1 MFPCT
6 VFAFEEILY
15 RPQSHL
21 RQVYLE
27 TLDSNFT
34 RACCAWGSDREHCGF
49 ILPSSECSDSG
60 TWRYMFRPHSNSW
73 TPGPGWVQ
81 SNGDGPPFPTV
92 NSEWGEREWQKGDQ
106 NGITA
111 TWELVLIFWNYRF
124 FHLIAIAE
132 KVEIWANTLSQSRA
146 ATPSKP
152 SKEGY
157 LYSDLIGP
165 RNECRWLKLINK
177 DRRINWLALWW

>member
-1 MFPCT
+1 MHSICIWGNIVQTSEPFTPSLSWNTWFKLHLGMLCMGEWQST
-6 VFAFEEILY
+6 VDLFYWAQ
-15 RPQSHL
+15 R
-21 RQVYLE
+21 
-27 TLDSNFT
+27 
-34 RACCAWGSDREHCGF
+34 
-49 ILPSSECSDSG
+49 CSDGG

-124 FHLIAIAE
+124 FHLLAIAE

>member
-1 MFPCT
+1 MFWSVKNVEPQKMFPCT

-49 ILPSSECSDSG
+49 ILLSSECSDGG

-111 TWELVLIFWNYRF
+111 TWELVLIF
-124 FHLIAIAE
+124 
-132 KVEIWANTLSQSRA
+132 
-146 ATPSKP
+146 
-152 SKEGY
+152 
-157 LYSDLIGP
+157 
-165 RNECRWLKLINK
+165 LKLQILSS
-177 DRRINWLALWW
+177 DSDSWESRDMG